1 MSETRFLLDQVRP
14 TTGRLV
20 FSPVPSGA
28 GAFLERSS
36 VPKKLTDEELQTL
49 QDINSVFPAELVQR
63 AAAEIAYL
71 RYLIGNPHTEEFLSA
86 TLYEAAHQRYH
97 FGEAHNREKSA
108 ENWFW
113 LIGRLVGKCLRA
125 VITGDK
131 EKALHHTISS
141 AAALANWYQAI
152 KFDKSGCGQGLDV
165 DLPSLETSEADA
177 HHVEMGSI
185 LLRTGVND
193 GHR

>member
-1 MSETRFLLDQVRP
+1 MPQ
-14 TTGRLV
+14 
-20 FSPVPSGA
+20 
-28 GAFLERSS
+28 
-36 VPKKLTDEELQTL
+36 KLTDEELQTL
-49 QDINSVFPAELVQR
+49 QDVNGVIPSELVQR

-71 RYLIGNPHTEEFLSA
+71 RYLIGNPHTEDFLSA
-86 TLYEAAHQRYH
+86 TQYEAAHQRYH
-97 FGEAHNREKSA
+97 FGEAHNQEKSA

-152 KFDKSGCGQGLDV
+152 KFDKSGCGEGLDL
-165 DLPSLETSEADA
+165 DLPSLETSEAEA
-177 HHVEMGSI
+177 QHVAMGSI
-185 LLRTGVND
+185 HLRAEGND

>member
-1 MSETRFLLDQVRP
+1 MSETTSLLDQVEP

-20 FSPVPSGA
+20 FSPAPTGV
-28 GAFLERSS
+28 GAFLERLPMSN
-36 VPKKLTDEELQTL
+36 LTDAELQIL
-49 QDINSVFPAELVQR
+49 RDGFYPVPGDLMRR
-63 AAAEIAYL
+63 AAVELAHL
-71 RYLIGNPHTEEFLSA
+71 RGLINNPHTEEFLSA
-86 TLYEAAHQRYH
+86 VQYEASHQRYR
-97 FGEAHNREKSA
+97 FGEAHDRQKSA

-125 VITGDK
+125 VITGNR

-152 KFDKSGCGQGLDV
+152 KLDTSGCGEGLDL

-177 HHVEMGSI
+177 QDLPVGR
-185 LLRTGVND
+185 LPLRAGVCD
-193 GHR
+193 GH